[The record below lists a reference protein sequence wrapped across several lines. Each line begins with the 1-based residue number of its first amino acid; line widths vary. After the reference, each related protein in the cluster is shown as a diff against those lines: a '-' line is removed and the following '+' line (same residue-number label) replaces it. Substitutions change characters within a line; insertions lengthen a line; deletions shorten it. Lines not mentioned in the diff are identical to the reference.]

1 MPVFDLICENCSEFY
16 SDEWGRADDVKQIPC
31 HCGGTRRIV
40 IHAVGMARGDS
51 WADPGE
57 IHQFEMRYTD
67 AEGKQRTVDLK
78 HKLSGQ
84 EKGTLTTKWDGKKV
98 SPKEVEALAADADPN
113 A

>member
-1 MPVFDLICENCSEFY
+1 MPVFDLICENCSELY

-40 IHAVGMARGDS
+40 IHAVPCHWGTGAC
-51 WADPGE
+51 DPGE
-57 IHQFEMRYTD
+57 VRSFEMEYAAAD
-67 AEGKQRTVDLK
+67 GKIHRKDMRHTLNQPK
-78 HKLSGQ
+78 GQ
-84 EKGTLTTKWDGKKV
+84 LTTKWDGKKV